1 MRASDREIEALA
13 QNVVLVAA
21 YWSSYDRIRRA
32 ARDAR
37 PEVDAGRAAYQV
49 LALFG
54 PYLDG
59 DARAL
64 PRPARR
70 RLSLTENNAW
80 RRNGPQ
86 FPHPDKAYAH
96 DAAGLKKA
104 WPRLHESDCE
114 PLPKDAGVLDA
125 WRHYHAGEF
134 ADAVAAGRK
143 AGGAGINAAVKA
155 QMIYANYLEK
165 SEQAKLALLEEA
177 AGWADARRREAPKD
191 ANAHYL
197 YAYAL
202 GRYSQGI
209 SITKALAQG
218 FGGKIKDALATAL
231 KLEPKH
237 ADAHTAFGSYQ
248 AEIIDKVGGIVA
260 GMTYGAKKDSALE
273 HYQKALKL
281 NPDSAIARIEYANGL
296 IMLFGKAADG
306 RGREALQGSGR
317 GASPRTRWSGW
328 TSSSRAPSSS
338 KRQGARLTLGALR
351 TARETTP
358 PTRPCRLYRV
368 TASRRRRG
376 RDRLRAATARAASAA
391 GAFRT
396 PGRIAR

>member
-1 MRASDREIEALA
+1 MAKKW
-13 QNVVLVAA
+13 AA
-21 YWSSYDRIRRA
+21 
-32 ARDAR
+32 
-37 PEVDAGRAAYQV
+37 
-49 LALFG
+49 
-54 PYLDG
+54 
-59 DARAL
+59 
-64 PRPARR
+64 
-70 RLSLTENNAW
+70 
-80 RRNGPQ
+80 

-96 DAAGLKKA
+96 DAAGLKKG
-104 WPRLHESDCE
+104 WPRLHKSDCE

-125 WRHYHAGEF
+125 WRLYHAGAF

-165 SEQAKLALLEEA
+165 SEPAKLALLEEA
-177 AGWADARRREAPKD
+177 AGWADTRRREAPKD

-218 FGGKIKDALATAL
+218 FGGKIKDALLTAL
-231 KLEPKH
+231 KLEPGH

-296 IMLFGKAADG
+296 ILLVGKTRMADAEKLYQEAAAMKPADAME
-306 RGREALQGSGR
+306 RLDVEL
-317 GASPRTRWSGW
+317 
-328 TSSSRAPSSS
+328 
-338 KRQGARLTLGALR
+338 ARSEL
-351 TARETTP
+351 E
-358 PTRPCRLYRV
+358 
-368 TASRRRRG
+368 
-376 RDRLRAATARAASAA
+376 
-391 GAFRT
+391 
-396 PGRIAR
+396 